1 MTHKISLELPDD
13 LSQRLEAKAKII
25 NISVEAMILN
35 SLEALAG
42 QPDDPIAPLLGT
54 LSYERDDLA
63 SRHDD
68 YIGEGIASFSPRT
81 LYSCYIVI

>member
-35 SLEALAG
+35 SLEALAA

-68 YIGEGIASFSPRT
+68 
-81 LYSCYIVI
+81 